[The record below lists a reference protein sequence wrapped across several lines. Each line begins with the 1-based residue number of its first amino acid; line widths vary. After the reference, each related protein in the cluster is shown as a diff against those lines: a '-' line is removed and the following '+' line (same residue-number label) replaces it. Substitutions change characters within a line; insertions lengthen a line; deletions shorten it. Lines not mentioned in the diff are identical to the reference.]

1 MEEAEAHRC
10 VVIHGLTGLRARPQ
24 LFNAR
29 PHPSPGL
36 STLAEEAVGVSQ
48 SMPCLSPPTTRPTLY
63 RRTVFLTNRDDV
75 RILCRRAPSR

>member
-1 MEEAEAHRC
+1 MEEAEAQRC

-48 SMPCLSPPTTRPTLY
+48 SVPCLSPQLHGPHSTGGQ
-63 RRTVFLTNRDDV
+63 
-75 RILCRRAPSR
+75 SS